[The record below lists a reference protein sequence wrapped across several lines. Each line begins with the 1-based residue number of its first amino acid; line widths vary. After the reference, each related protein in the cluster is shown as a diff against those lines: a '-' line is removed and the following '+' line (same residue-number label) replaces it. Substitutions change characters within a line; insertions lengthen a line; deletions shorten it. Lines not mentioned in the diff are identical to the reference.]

1 VLLLVIT
8 ITILASANV
17 FGQPYI
23 VTKGAPANET
33 RSAIMYIAQWGLRN
47 FNMGSAA
54 AMSYVLALALALV
67 SIVNFALFRR
77 GGD

>member
-1 VLLLVIT
+1 LLLVIT

-33 RSAIMYIAQWGLRN
+33 RVAIMYIAQWGLRN

-67 SIVNFALFRR
+67 SILNFVLFRR
-77 GGD
+77 GED